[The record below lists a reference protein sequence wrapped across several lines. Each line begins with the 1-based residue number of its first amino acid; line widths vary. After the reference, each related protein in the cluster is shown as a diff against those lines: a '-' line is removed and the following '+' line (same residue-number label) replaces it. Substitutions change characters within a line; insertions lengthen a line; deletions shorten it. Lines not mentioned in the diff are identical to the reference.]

1 MSASKHLGKCSCTTR
16 TSYRNSSVEWPAHIA
31 SVLNMANTQQSL
43 EFGCFCRELIILN
56 ATKHVNSNVNLVL
69 LYKTQFRF
77 EIHCFAGSQQSPS
90 FWNRVDTYKTFTDAA
105 WSDSEMG
112 FTS

>member
-1 MSASKHLGKCSCTTR
+1 MSASKHLGKCSCTTG

-31 SVLNMANTQQSL
+31 SALNMAYTQQSL

-56 ATKHVNSNVNLVL
+56 ATKHVSSNVNLVL

-77 EIHCFAGSQQSPS
+77 GIHWFVRSQQSP
-90 FWNRVDTYKTFTDAA
+90 FWNEEDKYKTFTDAA

-112 FTS
+112 FPS